1 MKRWALLSGPR
12 GSGKSTTAR
21 RVADALAARD
31 VPVAGFVQEAI
42 DDEEGRAGYLLRRL
56 GGDEARTVARR
67 DSAARRPAEEAFC
80 SFVFDADAFAA
91 ARGWL
96 AEAAAARVLIIDE
109 VSKLEIAGRGHH
121 DAIAEALGG
130 DRLVLLAVR
139 ADQLF
144 GVMERFGLDEPVAA
158 LETADPDGFEAF
170 VASVA
175 GAVA

>member
-21 RVADALAARD
+21 RAGEALAARG
-31 VPVAGFVQEAI
+31 VKVAGFVQEAV

-56 GGDEARTVARR
+56 GHEEALMVARR
-67 DSAARRPAEEAFC
+67 DSAARAPAEEAFC

-91 ARGWL
+91 ARRWL
-96 AEAAAARVLIIDE
+96 AEDAAARVVIIDE
-109 VSKLEIAGRGHH
+109 VSKLEVAGRGHH
-121 DAIAEALGG
+121 DAIAEALSG

-144 GVMERFGLDEPVAA
+144 AVMERFGLDEPVAA
-158 LETADPDGFEAF
+158 LETAEPAGFEAF
-170 VASVA
+170 VSSVA
-175 GAVA
+175 GAAL